1 MATLPLPST
10 VGNNESLTLHLL
22 RRASHHPVLPTWG
35 PSAPTPAARLGF
47 MDHSVNTIFTSS
59 PGTFYP
65 SRSLFHHL
73 PVIVVPPPTPLPSA
87 NPSLTISPHHSHHF
101 LHSRSSLKRLVFAS
115 TQLEAM
121 FKCYEPTVTQTLK
134 NGYNRGGKMGQRWII
149 FPVKVL
155 ELSALYF
162 FSSNGWHRHLVE
174 SSMITR
180 HCHLTTSS
188 CLTVI
193 IFLIES
199 SSKFSLFGTSVQ
211 KQKLNDQIN
220 NNIRLMCC

>member
-1 MATLPLPST
+1 MSACVCHHINTATLPLPST
-10 VGNNESLTLHLL
+10 VGNNESLTSHLL

-59 PGTFYP
+59 PGTFDP
-65 SRSLFHHL
+65 LRSLFHHL

-87 NPSLTISPHHSHHF
+87 IPSLTISPHHSRHF

-134 NGYNRGGKMGQRWII
+134 NEFNRGGKMGQR
-149 FPVKVL
+149 
-155 ELSALYF
+155 
-162 FSSNGWHRHLVE
+162 
-174 SSMITR
+174 
-180 HCHLTTSS
+180 
-188 CLTVI
+188 
-193 IFLIES
+193 
-199 SSKFSLFGTSVQ
+199 
-211 KQKLNDQIN
+211 
-220 NNIRLMCC
+220 

>member
-1 MATLPLPST
+1 MFLRAQNLSQQKQKPLHHQVCAAINLSQVSRPVTPPRILSSTPEDQHFHMSACVCHHVNTATLPLPST
-10 VGNNESLTLHLL
+10 VGNNESLTSHLL

-65 SRSLFHHL
+65 LRSLFHHL

-134 NGYNRGGKMGQRWII
+134 N
-149 FPVKVL
+149 
-155 ELSALYF
+155 
-162 FSSNGWHRHLVE
+162 
-174 SSMITR
+174 
-180 HCHLTTSS
+180 
-188 CLTVI
+188 
-193 IFLIES
+193 
-199 SSKFSLFGTSVQ
+199 
-211 KQKLNDQIN
+211 
-220 NNIRLMCC
+220 